1 MTSAAD
7 RPPRESRQFPT
18 WSAVRPLLGFQ
29 RPSIGTRARV
39 ERAATIADLRGMAK
53 RRSPRSIFDFTD
65 GAADDE
71 SGLRRCR
78 DLFAAAEFSGTVLH
92 DVATVDTS
100 TTVLGERAALP
111 LVLGPTGFTR
121 MIHHGGEL
129 AVVRE
134 ARRAG
139 LPYTLSTMGTTPL
152 ETVADAAGDS
162 PHWFQLYLWRDRAA
176 SRELLDRAR
185 IAGYTALVV
194 TVDTPVGGNRLRD
207 VYNGLT
213 IPPKLTPSTFVNMAT
228 RPNWWVNV
236 LTTAPLEFA
245 SLSSWEGNIKDMIN
259 KMFDPSV
266 TWADI
271 EWIREVWPGKLVLK
285 GVQTVADAE
294 RAVEAGVDAVLL
306 SNHGGRQ
313 LGRARPPLRLL
324 PEVRAALGRDREIF
338 VDGGVMSGLDIAA
351 AVAQGANAVWI
362 GRAYLYGLMAGG
374 QSGVRRA
381 LEIFQ
386 SEFTRT
392 LQLLGA
398 RSVSELGPHH
408 VRLPADPASAS
419 ERVSVG

>member
-1 MTSAAD
+1 M
-7 RPPRESRQFPT
+7 
-18 WSAVRPLLGFQ
+18 
-29 RPSIGTRARV
+29 AR
-39 ERAATIADLRGMAK
+39 RK
-53 RRSPRSIFDFTD
+53 SPRSIFDFAD

-71 SGLRRCR
+71 SGLQRCR

-92 DVATVDTS
+92 DVAAVDTS
-100 TTVLGERAALP
+100 TAILGERAALP

-121 MIHHGGEL
+121 MIHHSGEL
-129 AVVRE
+129 GVVRE

-152 ETVADAAGDS
+152 ENVADAAGDS
-162 PHWFQLYLWRDRAA
+162 PHWFQLYLWRDRSA
-176 SRELLDRAR
+176 SMELLDRAR
-185 IAGYTALVV
+185 LAGYTALVV

-213 IPPKLTPSTFVNMAT
+213 IPPKLTPSTFLNMAM

-259 KMFDPSV
+259 KIFDPSV
-266 TWADI
+266 TWTDV
-271 EWIREVWPGKLVLK
+271 EWLREIWPGKLVLK

-294 RAVEAGVDAVLL
+294 RAVAAGADAVLL

-324 PEVRAALGRDREIF
+324 PEVRTALGPDKEIF
-338 VDGGVMSGLDIAA
+338 VDGGVMNGADVATAIAH
-351 AVAQGANAVWI
+351 GANAVWI

-374 QSGVRRA
+374 PHGVRRA

-398 RSVSELGPHH
+398 RSTAELGPHQ
-408 VRLPADPASAS
+408 VRLPTDPTSAS
-419 ERVSVG
+419 EWADVG